1 MQYPLISEY
10 VDAIRSAEDNFDKLN
25 GLRPVLDNSGNPVMS
40 SGNFAVV
47 FKMKDVKIGK
57 LYAVKCFTR
66 EQEGRAEAYKQIS
79 EAISNIDKSSYL
91 LSVTYYEKELFV
103 DSTQT
108 DETEFPVLLMDWVDG
123 LSLDA
128 YTNKISDN
136 KIKLEQLADN
146 FQELVCWLLMQSL
159 AHGDLKPDNILV
171 KDDGSIILLDYDGM
185 YVPSMAG
192 QFSRENGTP
201 FYKHPLMKKTDFN
214 SHIDDYAAL
223 KILLILKAMAVE
235 YRYYDAFL
243 KDDSQEFISQ
253 FLCLSNNKQLS
264 IALAAFIIVNAE
276 GCIEPQ
282 KIHCLLFGKQSFFN
296 RKKDIE
302 DNSRIIH
309 SIESAAKF
317 YAKSNDIASDFW
329 HGIYLYAS
337 NRLSGCYSITPE
349 IFSLWKNSAEQGFAV
364 AQNSLGVDYTTGQ
377 GVPQDYEKA
386 VFWYTKAAEQ
396 GIAAAQNNLGICY
409 AKGQGVPQDYEKAV
423 YWYTKAAEQGY
434 AVAQNNLGV
443 CYAKGQGVPQDYE
456 KAVFWYTKAAEQGI
470 AAAQNNLGVCYA
482 KGQGVPQDYEKTV
495 FWYTKAAEQG
505 IAVAQKNLGASYAN
519 GQGVPQDYEKAVY
532 WFSKAAEQG
541 NATAQSIL
549 GEYYHKGKG
558 VNQDYGKSL
567 YWFTKA
573 AEQGNAGAQ
582 YNLGFMYKNGIYVPQ
597 DNQKAVYWFTKAAE
611 QGLIIAQVNLG
622 LCFYKGLG
630 VIKNYKKMVYWLTKA
645 AEQGYAVAQIS
656 LGLCYAKGQGV
667 PQDYEKAVYWYTQAA
682 EQGNAEAQNHLGLCY
697 AIGEGVKRDNPQAF
711 YWFSK
716 AAEQGNKNAKKYL
729 SSLRNI

>member
-123 LSLDA
+123 LPLDA

-146 FQELVCWLLMQSL
+146 FQELVCWLLMQPF

-192 QFSRENGTP
+192 QVSRENGTP

-223 KILLILKAMAVE
+223 KILLILKAMSVE

-264 IALAAFIIVNAE
+264 IALAAFIIVNTE

-282 KIHCLLFGKQSFFN
+282 KIHSLLFGRQSLFN
-296 RKKDIE
+296 KKKDIE
-302 DNSRIIH
+302 DSSSIIH
-309 SIESAAKF
+309 SIENAAKF
-317 YAKSNDIASDFW
+317 YAKNNDIASDFW
-329 HGIYLYAS
+329 LGIYQYAN
-337 NRLSGCYSITPE
+337 NRINGIYSITPE
-349 IFSLWKNSAEQGFAV
+349 IFSLWEKSAKLGFAA
-364 AQNSLGVDYTTGQ
+364 AQNELGRCYEHGQ
-377 GVPQDYEKA
+377 GIIQDYKKA
-386 VFWYTKAAEQ
+386 VYWYTKAAEQ
-396 GIAAAQNNLGICY
+396 GDSSAQNKLGFCY
-409 AKGQGVPQDYEKAV
+409 WSNQGVAQNYEKAVYWYTKAAEQGNAIAQYNIGVCHNNGQGVTKDYEKAIYWYTKAAKQGDDSAQYNLGASYYYGKGVIKDYEKAIYWFTKSAEQGDSSAQYNLGLCYNNGQGVTKDYEKAV
-423 YWYTKAAEQGY
+423 YWYTKAAEQGDSS
-434 AVAQNNLGV
+434 AQCNLGT
-443 CYAKGQGVPQDYE
+443 CYSNGQGVTKDYE
-456 KAVFWYTKAAEQGI
+456 KAVYWYTKAAEQGNSS
-470 AAAQNNLGVCYA
+470 AQCNLGLCYITG
-482 KGQGVPQDYEKTV
+482 KGIIQDYQ
-495 FWYTKAAEQG
+495 KAF
-505 IAVAQKNLGASYAN
+505 L
-519 GQGVPQDYEKAVY
+519 
-532 WFSKAAEQG
+532 
-541 NATAQSIL
+541 
-549 GEYYHKGKG
+549 
-558 VNQDYGKSL
+558 
-567 YWFTKA
+567 WFTKA
-573 AEQGNAGAQ
+573 AEQGNKNSQ
-582 YNLGFMYKNGIYVPQ
+582 NNLGVCYERGY
-597 DNQKAVYWFTKAAE
+597 
-611 QGLIIAQVNLG
+611 
-622 LCFYKGLG
+622 G
-630 VIKNYKKMVYWLTKA
+630 VIQN
-645 AEQGYAVAQIS
+645 
-656 LGLCYAKGQGV
+656 
-667 PQDYEKAVYWYTQAA
+667 YEKAIYWYTQAA
-682 EQGNAEAQNHLGLCY
+682 EQGN
-697 AIGEGVKRDNPQAF
+697 D
-711 YWFSK
+711 K
-716 AAEQGNKNAKKYL
+716 AKGNLNRLKTDL
-729 SSLRNI
+729 LF

>member
-1 MQYPLISEY
+1 MQFPLISEY
-10 VDAIRSAEDNFDKLN
+10 IDAIRSAEDNFDKLCD
-25 GLRPVLDNSGNPVMS
+25 LRPVLDGNGNPVIS

-47 FKMKDVKIGK
+47 FKMKDVKTGK

-317 YAKSNDIASDFW
+317 YANSNDIASDFW

-377 GVPQDYEKA
+377 SVPIDYEKA

-396 GIAAAQNNLGICY
+396 GYASAQNNLGICY
-409 AKGQGVPQDYEKAV
+409 K
-423 YWYTKAAEQGY
+423 
-434 AVAQNNLGV
+434 N
-443 CYAKGQGVPQDYE
+443 GQGVPQDYE
-456 KAVFWYTKAAEQGI
+456 KAVFWYTKAAEQGY
-470 AAAQNNLGVCYA
+470 AGAQTNLGLRYA
-482 KGQGVPQDYEKTV
+482 KGQGVPQDYEKAI

-505 IAVAQKNLGASYAN
+505 Y
-519 GQGVPQDYEKAVY
+519 
-532 WFSKAAEQG
+532 
-541 NATAQSIL
+541 ATAQSIL

>member
-146 FQELVCWLLMQSL
+146 FQELVCWLLMQPF

-192 QFSRENGTP
+192 QVSRENGTP

-243 KDDSQEFISQ
+243 QDDSQEFISQ

-264 IALAAFIIVNAE
+264 IALAAFIIVNTE

-282 KIHCLLFGKQSFFN
+282 KIHSLLFGRQSFFDRN
-296 RKKDIE
+296 KDIE
-302 DNSRIIH
+302 DNSSIIH

-396 GIAAAQNNLGICY
+396 GIAAAQ
-409 AKGQGVPQDYEKAV
+409 
-423 YWYTKAAEQGY
+423 T
-434 AVAQNNLGV
+434 
-443 CYAKGQGVPQDYE
+443 
-456 KAVFWYTKAAEQGI
+456 
-470 AAAQNNLGVCYA
+470 
-482 KGQGVPQDYEKTV
+482 
-495 FWYTKAAEQG
+495 
-505 IAVAQKNLGASYAN
+505 
-519 GQGVPQDYEKAVY
+519 
-532 WFSKAAEQG
+532 
-541 NATAQSIL
+541 IL

>member
-264 IALAAFIIVNAE
+264 IALAAFIIVNTE

-282 KIHCLLFGKQSFFN
+282 KIHSLLFGRQSFFDRN
-296 RKKDIE
+296 KDIE
-302 DNSRIIH
+302 DNSSIIH

-329 HGIYLYAS
+329 HGIYLYAN

-377 GVPQDYEKA
+377 SVPIDYEKA

-396 GIAAAQNNLGICY
+396 GYASAQNNLGICY
-409 AKGQGVPQDYEKAV
+409 KNGQGVPQDYEKAV
-423 YWYTKAAEQGY
+423 YWYTKAAEQGIAVAQTDLGVRY
-434 AVAQNNLGV
+434 AKGQGVPQDYEKAVYWFTKAAEQGFAAAQNNLGVCYAKGQGVPQDYEKAVYWFTKAAEQGFAAAQNNLGV

-456 KAVFWYTKAAEQGI
+456 KAVFWYTKAAEQGY
-470 AAAQNNLGVCYA
+470 AGAQNNLGAC
-482 KGQGVPQDYEKTV
+482 
-495 FWYTKAAEQG
+495 FH
-505 IAVAQKNLGASYAN
+505 N
-519 GQGVPQDYEKAVY
+519 GQGVTQNYEKAVHWY
-532 WFSKAAEQG
+532 TQASKQG
-541 NATAQSIL
+541 NATAQKKLNIL
-549 GEYYHKGKG
+549 T
-558 VNQDYGKSL
+558 NTDL
-567 YWFTKA
+567 PF
-573 AEQGNAGAQ
+573 
-582 YNLGFMYKNGIYVPQ
+582 
-597 DNQKAVYWFTKAAE
+597 
-611 QGLIIAQVNLG
+611 
-622 LCFYKGLG
+622 
-630 VIKNYKKMVYWLTKA
+630 
-645 AEQGYAVAQIS
+645 
-656 LGLCYAKGQGV
+656 
-667 PQDYEKAVYWYTQAA
+667 
-682 EQGNAEAQNHLGLCY
+682 
-697 AIGEGVKRDNPQAF
+697 
-711 YWFSK
+711 
-716 AAEQGNKNAKKYL
+716 
-729 SSLRNI
+729 

>member
-409 AKGQGVPQDYEKAV
+409 
-423 YWYTKAAEQGY
+423 
-434 AVAQNNLGV
+434 N
-443 CYAKGQGVPQDYE
+443 KGQGVPQDYE
-456 KAVFWYTKAAEQGI
+456 KAVFWYTKAAEQGY
-470 AAAQNNLGVCYA
+470 AVAQNNLGVC
-482 KGQGVPQDYEKTV
+482 
-495 FWYTKAAEQG
+495 
-505 IAVAQKNLGASYAN
+505 YAN
-519 GQGVPQDYEKAVY
+519 GQGVPQDYEKAVF
-532 WFSKAAEQG
+532 WFTKAAEQGIAAAQTNLGLRYAKGQGVPQDYEKAVFWYTKAAEQG

>member
-1 MQYPLISEY
+1 MNIVNTQIMQYPLISEY

-47 FKMKDVKIGK
+47 FKMKDVKTGK

-66 EQEGRAEAYKQIS
+66 EQEGRSEAYKQIS

-146 FQELVCWLLMQSL
+146 FQELVCWLLMQPF

-192 QFSRENGTP
+192 QVSRENGTP

-243 KDDSQEFISQ
+243 QDDSQEFISQ

-264 IALAAFIIVNAE
+264 IALAAFIIVNTE

-282 KIHCLLFGKQSFFN
+282 KIHSLLFGRQSFFDRN
-296 RKKDIE
+296 KDIE
-302 DNSRIIH
+302 DNSSIIH

-329 HGIYLYAS
+329 HGIYLYAN

-349 IFSLWKNSAEQGFAV
+349 IFSLWKNSAKQGF
-364 AQNSLGVDYTTGQ
+364 
-377 GVPQDYEKA
+377 
-386 VFWYTKAAEQ
+386 
-396 GIAAAQNNLGICY
+396 AAAQNNLGICY
-409 AKGQGVPQDYEKAV
+409 NKGQGVPQDYEKAV

-434 AVAQNNLGV
+434 AVAQNDLGV
-443 CYAKGQGVPQDYE
+443 R
-456 KAVFWYTKAAEQGI
+456 
-470 AAAQNNLGVCYA
+470 YA

-519 GQGVPQDYEKAVY
+519 GQGVSQDYEKAVY

>member
-10 VDAIRSAEDNFDKLN
+10 IDAIRSAEDNFDKLCN
-25 GLRPVLDNSGNPVMS
+25 LRPVLDGNGNPVMS

-47 FKMKDVKIGK
+47 FKMKDVKTGK

-146 FQELVCWLLMQSL
+146 FQELVCWLLMQPF

-192 QFSRENGTP
+192 QVSRENGTP

-243 KDDSQEFISQ
+243 QDDSQEFISQ
-253 FLCLSNNKQLS
+253 FLCKSNNKQLS
-264 IALAAFIIVNAE
+264 IALAAFIIVNTE

-282 KIHCLLFGKQSFFN
+282 KIHSLLFGRQSFFDRN
-296 RKKDIE
+296 KDIE
-302 DNSRIIH
+302 DNSSIIH

-329 HGIYLYAS
+329 HGIYLYAN

-349 IFSLWKNSAEQGFAV
+349 IFSLWKNSAKQGF
-364 AQNSLGVDYTTGQ
+364 
-377 GVPQDYEKA
+377 
-386 VFWYTKAAEQ
+386 
-396 GIAAAQNNLGICY
+396 AAAQNNLGICY
-409 AKGQGVPQDYEKAV
+409 
-423 YWYTKAAEQGY
+423 
-434 AVAQNNLGV
+434 N
-443 CYAKGQGVPQDYE
+443 
-456 KAVFWYTKAAEQGI
+456 
-470 AAAQNNLGVCYA
+470 